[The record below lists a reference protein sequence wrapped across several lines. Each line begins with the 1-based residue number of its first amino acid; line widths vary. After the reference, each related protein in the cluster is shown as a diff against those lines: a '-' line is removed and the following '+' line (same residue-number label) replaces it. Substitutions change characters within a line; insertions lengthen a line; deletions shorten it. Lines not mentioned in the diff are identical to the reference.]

1 MDIIFYIEYYTATGE
16 QLALHIAETHRPD
29 SPLHILMTTDDNAHW
44 QGVWHVPA
52 QAPGA
57 IDYRMPPA

>member
-29 SPLHILMTTDDNAHW
+29 SPRHILMTTDDNAHW
-44 QGVWHVPA
+44 QGVWHVSA
-52 QAPGA
+52 QA
-57 IDYRMPPA
+57 